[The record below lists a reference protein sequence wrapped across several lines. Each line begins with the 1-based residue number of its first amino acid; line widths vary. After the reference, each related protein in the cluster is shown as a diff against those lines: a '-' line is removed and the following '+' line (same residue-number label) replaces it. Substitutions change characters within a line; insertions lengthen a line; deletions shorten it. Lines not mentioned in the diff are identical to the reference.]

1 MYFILIK
8 SKQLKENHLVMHNL
22 HTVNFD
28 IKIKNML
35 LSPLKEFIDEFKGY

>member
-1 MYFILIK
+1 MQMKIDH
-8 SKQLKENHLVMHNL
+8 LKEKHLGMHNL